1 MKRFVLSAEAD
12 HDLAEIAEQI
22 GMDSLSSAERVI
34 ENLYNAM
41 GRLAESPGIGHWREE
56 LADKQHKFLLVHS
69 YLIVYRFE
77 LKPIQVIRV
86 LHAARDVQAILE
98 LESTREL
105 Q

>member
-56 LADKQHKFLLVHS
+56 LADKQYKFLLVHS

-86 LHAARDVQAILE
+86 LHAARDLQAILE